1 MKRTLSVASLLALA
15 LLAISCGGGGEP
27 EPDFESVS
35 LEFAA
40 LVGDKAFSCEDTF
53 QLGSANTDVT
63 FSELKFYV
71 HDVELVR
78 SNGEVVKVTLDEDE
92 VWQAR
97 GVAMLDFEDKTGNC
111 ANGTTQTNNTITGKV
126 DGLHDD
132 YTGVNFTLGIPF
144 ELNHADVGALP
155 SPLNVPTMFWSWQGG
170 RKFIRLD
177 GRVEEAGLRFHLGS
191 TACQGEGNE
200 VTNCS
205 NPNRADISLDGL
217 DPIGSPIVFDIAK
230 LYENVDL
237 SGSADNQ
244 SVGVCMS
251 APDTVT
257 CEGIFGSLG
266 LSYGDNAGGA
276 VSAFR
281 GME

>member
-1 MKRTLSVASLLALA
+1 MKRTTLLLATLLPLN
-15 LLAISCGGGGEP
+15 LLAMSCGGNNDGDTEP
-27 EPDFESVS
+27 AEVVS

-40 LVGDKAFSCEDTF
+40 LIGDDPFSCDGTF
-53 QLGSANTDVT
+53 QLGSAQTEVT

-78 SNGEVVKVTLDEDE
+78 SNGDVVPVSLDEDE

-97 GVAMLDFEDKTGNC
+97 GVALLDFEDKTGNC
-111 ANGTTQTNNTITGKV
+111 ANGTAQTNNTITGTV
-126 DGLHDD
+126 DGVYDD

-177 GRVEEAGLRFHLGS
+177 GRVAEQGLRFHLGS

-205 NPNRADISLDGL
+205 NPNRADISLQGM
-217 DPIGSPIVFDIAK
+217 DPTSSPIVFDIGA
-230 LYENVDL
+230 LYQDVDL
-237 SGSADNQ
+237 SREEEN
-244 SVGVCMS
+244 VGICMS

-257 CEGIFGSLG
+257 CQGIFGSLG
-266 LSYGDNAGGA
+266 LPYGDDAGGE

-281 GME
+281 AME